1 MAEIGDRARLGFIG
15 VGGFIS
21 ARHLPHAARLGTC
34 EVRALCDIDEKR
46 LAQREALYQPAYTAT
61 DYRRLLDDDAI
72 DIVVIGTKQDLHAR
86 FASEALDAGKWVLV
100 EKPLGETLDEMDR
113 VIRSAESS
121 SGKLA
126 VGHNRRFAPAI
137 ADALPLV
144 ASSEGPWYMSYRVV
158 HPTPGKDTGFYADR
172 EKLLYEGCHMFDLA
186 NYLIGAYP
194 TAVFASGDR
203 MRNTCTICEYAD
215 GSRFQFLLGTIG
227 SPQLEKES
235 IEIYSDKGAIHLS
248 DFSDL
253 RVRGYEGQYDRL
265 YAMSPESPKALDD
278 AAQRYGNDFLDV
290 LRRNHH
296 ADRLRKLGGHW
307 ASLPLEEVR
316 RVGLP
321 EEAYEVSRRLREAA
335 ECGET
340 PYDWLRPN
348 FGHSESLEHFVASL
362 VNGVEPIN
370 SDALDAT
377 VACVTALA
385 GLRSME
391 THALVALRDVE
402 GLTPGVDLH
411 RGPKGR

>member
-1 MAEIGDRARLGFIG
+1 MAERDDRARLGFIG

-21 ARHLPHAARLGTC
+21 ARHLPHAARLETC
-34 EVRALCDIDEKR
+34 QVRALCDIDEKR
-46 LAQREALYQPAYTAT
+46 LAQREAMYRPAYTT
-61 DYRRLLDDDAI
+61 IDYRRLLEDDAI

-100 EKPLGETLDEMDR
+100 EKPIGETLEEMDR
-113 VIRSAESS
+113 VIQAAESS
-121 SGKLA
+121 PGKLA

-137 ADALPLV
+137 ADALPLI
-144 ASSEGPWYMSYRVV
+144 ALSEGPQYVSYRVV
-158 HPTPGKDTGFYADR
+158 HPTPGKDRGFYANR

-194 TAVFASGDR
+194 TAAFASGDR
-203 MRNTCTICEYAD
+203 LRNTCTICEYAD

-235 IEIYSDKGAIHLS
+235 IEIYSDRGAIHLS

-253 RVRGYEGQYDRL
+253 RVRGYRGEYDRL
-265 YAMSPESPKALDD
+265 CASSPESPPELLE
-278 AAQRYGNDFLDV
+278 AAEIYGNDFLDV
-290 LRRNHH
+290 VRRNHH
-296 ADRLRKLGGHW
+296 ADRLNKLGGHW

-316 RVGLP
+316 RVGLS
-321 EEAYEVSRRLREAA
+321 EEAYKVSRRLRKEA
-335 ECGET
+335 EGEGT

-348 FGHSESLEHFVASL
+348 FGHGELLEHFVACFL
-362 VNGVEPIN
+362 NDTEPAS
-370 SDALDAT
+370 SDALDAS

-385 GLRSME
+385 AIQSIDTRK
-391 THALVALRDVE
+391 LVALESVV
-402 GLTPGVDLH
+402 GLTPRIDLQ